1 MASSFFY
8 LVILLKWSVLYIVQ
22 KLPVLAAPAQQ
33 QTKVSV
39 NFRRSLSE
47 DKSWGYAEVVQ
58 AL

>member
-1 MASSFFY
+1 MASFSLFY
-8 LVILLKWSVLYIVQ
+8 LAILQKWSVLYSLE

-47 DKSWGYAEVVQ
+47 DKS
-58 AL
+58 